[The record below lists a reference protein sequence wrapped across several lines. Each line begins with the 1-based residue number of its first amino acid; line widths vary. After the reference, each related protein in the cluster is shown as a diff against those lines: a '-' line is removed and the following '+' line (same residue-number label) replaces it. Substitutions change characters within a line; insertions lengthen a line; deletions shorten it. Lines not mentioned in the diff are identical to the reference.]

1 MSTTDYPGVIVGYL
15 PELDEFLIYHGQQGV
30 LLAASTRSG
39 KGVGFVVPNLLNY
52 PDSVV
57 QLDVKLENFKYT
69 SLYRQRNGQEVYL
82 WAPFSETGHTHCW
95 NVFDAVWQRPEHL
108 QIGDIMS
115 IGDALYPAK
124 VEPRA
129 RFFNDNARSL
139 FLGLTLYL
147 RETPGMPVTLGEIL
161 RQSSGKGKSIKE
173 YLKGILEA
181 RTRTDTDL
189 APLSWR
195 CVDALNRFLNQP
207 ETTLGNVLSTFN
219 APLQIFTDP
228 VVEAATSKSDFDLAD
243 VRKRRM
249 TIYVGIAPGKL
260 AEASAQLLVNLF
272 YSQLVNVNLREQ
284 PADNPELKYQCLLL
298 NDEATAP
305 GKIEIIAQANGYMA
319 GYNLRLATVIQSVAQ
334 ATEAYGEQGAR
345 TLITNH
351 GMHLLYPPREQKDA
365 NEYSEMLGT
374 FTAIARSKSRN
385 RGARSN
391 STGESESGQKR
402 ALMLPQELKEM
413 GQEKLIV
420 TLENCK
426 PIRAEKAFFY
436 KHKVF
441 IGRLKEVSPSIAALG
456 EDEMPSE
463 QQLKEAFL
471 TNGEGSIELP
481 QVDFQTYWNAPV
493 SAADTQPDDSRPV
506 EADELALLAA
516 DDIAN
521 ADAILQAMRQVM
533 PEFDELMTLVVGD
546 DPQFDAYH
554 ADDSRPVLPDELVFL
569 DASDFTNQDEITAA
583 LCGAMPYFAE
593 AMAIL
598 NTVGAKAA

>member
-1 MSTTDYPGVIVGYL
+1 MSQEAYPGIIVGWHPQL
-15 PELDEFLIYHGQQGV
+15 GPLIYHGQQGV
-30 LLAASTRSG
+30 LLAAATRTG
-39 KGVGFVVPNLLNY
+39 KGVGFVIPNLLHY
-52 PDSVV
+52 PESMVV
-57 QLDVKLENFKYT
+57 RDIKLENFKYT
-69 SLYRQRNGQEVYL
+69 SLYRQRHGHEVYL
-82 WAPFSETGHTHCW
+82 WAPFSETGDTHCW
-95 NVFDAVWQRPEHL
+95 NIFDAVWQRPEHL

-161 RQSSGKGKSIKE
+161 RQSSGKGKPTKD
-173 YLKGILEA
+173 YLKGILEQ
-181 RTRTDTDL
+181 RTRTDTDVP
-189 APLSWR
+189 PLSWR

-228 VVEAATSKSDFDLAD
+228 VVEAATSKSDFDLGD
-243 VRKRRM
+243 LRKRRM
-249 TIYVGIAPGKL
+249 TIYVGMAPGKL
-260 AEASAQLLVNLF
+260 AEASAQLLINLF
-272 YSQLVNVNLREQ
+272 YSQLVNVNLREL

-298 NDEATAP
+298 DDEATAA

-334 ATEAYGEQGAR
+334 VTECYGEQGAR

-365 NEYSEMLGT
+365 NEYSEMLGY
-374 FTAIARSKSRN
+374 FTAIARSKTRN

-402 ALMLPQELKEM
+402 ALMLPQELKAM
-413 GQEKLIV
+413 DQGKLII

-426 PIRAEKAFFY
+426 PIEAEKALFY
-436 KHKVF
+436 KHPVF
-441 IGRLKEVSPSIAALG
+441 IDRLREVSPSIAALG
-456 EDEMPSE
+456 EDAMPTKE
-463 QQLKEAFL
+463 QLEDAFL
-471 TNGEGSIELP
+471 TRGEGSIELP
-481 QVDFQTYWNAPV
+481 QVDFQAYWNASPAQA
-493 SAADTQPDDSRPV
+493 SMQPDDSRPV
-506 EADELALLAA
+506 QADELALLEAS
-516 DDIAN
+516 DLAN
-521 ADAILQAMRQVM
+521 ADAILLAMRQVM
-533 PEFDELMTLVVGD
+533 PEFDELMTLVLRD
-546 DPQFDAYH
+546 EPRFDALQV
-554 ADDSRPVLPDELVFL
+554 DDSRPVQPDELAFL
-569 DASDFTNQDEITAA
+569 QASDFTNEDEITEAM
-583 LCGAMPYFAE
+583 CGAMPYFGE

-598 NTVGAKAA
+598 NSAGEKAA

>member
-1 MSTTDYPGVIVGYL
+1 MSQEAYPGLIVGWHPQL
-15 PELDEFLIYHGQQGV
+15 GPLIYHGQQGV
-30 LLAASTRSG
+30 LLAAATRTG
-39 KGVGFVVPNLLNY
+39 KGVGFVIPNLLHY
-52 PDSVV
+52 PHSVV
-57 QLDVKLENFKYT
+57 QLDVKEENFKYT

-95 NVFDAVWQRPEHL
+95 NIFDAVWQRPEHL

-161 RQSSGKGKSIKE
+161 RQSSGKGKPIKE
-173 YLKGILEA
+173 YLKGILET
-181 RTRTDTDL
+181 RSRTDTDL

-272 YSQLVNVNLREQ
+272 YSQLINLNLREL
-284 PADNPELKYQCLLL
+284 PESNPELKYQCLLL
-298 NDEATAP
+298 NDESTAP

-334 ATEAYGEQGAR
+334 VTECYGEQGAR
-345 TLITNH
+345 SLITNH
-351 GMHLLYPPREQKDA
+351 GAHLLYPPREQKDA
-365 NEYSEMLGT
+365 NEYSEMLGY

-426 PIRAEKAFFY
+426 PIQAEKAFFY
-436 KHKVF
+436 KHRVF
-441 IGRLKEVSPSIAALG
+441 IDRLKEISPSLAALG
-456 EDEMPSE
+456 DEMPNE
-463 QQLKEAFL
+463 EQLKEAFL
-471 TNGEGSIELP
+471 TKGEGSIALP
-481 QVDFQTYWNAPV
+481 QVDFQAYWHV
-493 SAADTQPDDSRPV
+493 SPAQASMQPDDSRPV
-506 EADELALLAA
+506 EVDELAILEAS
-516 DDIAN
+516 DITN
-521 ADAILQAMRQVM
+521 ADAILLAMRQVM
-533 PEFDELMTLVVGD
+533 PEFDEVMALVLRD
-546 DPQFDAYH
+546 TPRFDAQQV
-554 ADDSRPVLPDELVFL
+554 DDSRPVQPDELVL
-569 DASDFTNQDEITAA
+569 LQASDFTNEDEITEAM
-583 LCGAMPYFAE
+583 CGAMPYFGE
-593 AMAIL
+593 VMAIL
-598 NTVGAKAA
+598 NTAGANAA

>member
-1 MSTTDYPGVIVGYL
+1 MSQEAYPGIIVGWHPQL
-15 PELDEFLIYHGQQGV
+15 GPLIYHGQQGV
-30 LLAASTRSG
+30 LLAAATRTG
-39 KGVGFVVPNLLNY
+39 KGVGFVIPNLLHY
-52 PDSVV
+52 PHSVV
-57 QLDVKLENFKYT
+57 QLDVKEENFKYT

-95 NVFDAVWQRPEHL
+95 NICDAVWQRPEHL

-161 RQSSGKGKSIKE
+161 RQSSGKGKPIKE
-173 YLKGILEA
+173 YLKGILET
-181 RTRTDTDL
+181 RSRTDTDL

-272 YSQLVNVNLREQ
+272 YSQLINLNLREL
-284 PADNPELKYQCLLL
+284 PESNPELKYQCLLL
-298 NDEATAP
+298 NDESTAP

-334 ATEAYGEQGAR
+334 VTECYGEQGAR

-351 GMHLLYPPREQKDA
+351 GAHLLYPPREQKDA
-365 NEYSEMLGT
+365 NEYSEMLGY

-426 PIRAEKAFFY
+426 PIQAEKAFFY

-441 IGRLKEVSPSIAALG
+441 IDRLKEVSPSLAALG
-456 EDEMPSE
+456 DEMPNE
-463 QQLKEAFL
+463 EQLKEAFL
-471 TNGEGSIELP
+471 TKGEGSIELP
-481 QVDFQTYWNAPV
+481 QVDFRAYWHV
-493 SAADTQPDDSRPV
+493 SAAQASMQPDDSRPV
-506 EADELALLAA
+506 EVDELAILEAS
-516 DDIAN
+516 DITN
-521 ADAILQAMRQVM
+521 ADAILLAMRQVM
-533 PEFDELMTLVVGD
+533 PDFDEVMALVLRD
-546 DPQFDAYH
+546 TPRFDAH
-554 ADDSRPVLPDELVFL
+554 QVDDSRPVEPGELVFL
-569 DASDFTNQDEITAA
+569 QASDFTNQDEITEAM
-583 LCGAMPYFAE
+583 CGAMPYFGE

-598 NTVGAKAA
+598 NSAGEKAA

>member
-1 MSTTDYPGVIVGYL
+1 MSQEAYPGLIVGWHPQL
-15 PELDEFLIYHGQQGV
+15 GPLIYHGQQGV
-30 LLAASTRSG
+30 LLAAATRTG
-39 KGVGFVVPNLLNY
+39 KGVGFVIPNLLHY
-52 PDSVV
+52 PHSVV
-57 QLDVKLENFKYT
+57 QLDVKEENFKYT

-95 NVFDAVWQRPEHL
+95 NIFDAVWQRPEHL

-161 RQSSGKGKSIKE
+161 RQSSGKGKPIKE
-173 YLKGILEA
+173 YLKGILET
-181 RTRTDTDL
+181 RSRTDTDL

-228 VVEAATSKSDFDLAD
+228 VVEAATSKSDFDLGD
-243 VRKRRM
+243 LRKRRM
-249 TIYVGIAPGKL
+249 TIYVGMAPGKL
-260 AEASAQLLVNLF
+260 AEASAQLLINLF
-272 YSQLVNVNLREQ
+272 YSQLVNVNLREL
-284 PADNPELKYQCLLL
+284 PESNPELKYQCLLL
-298 NDEATAP
+298 NDESTAP

-334 ATEAYGEQGAR
+334 VTECYGEQGAR
-345 TLITNH
+345 SLITNH
-351 GMHLLYPPREQKDA
+351 GAHLLYPPREQKDA
-365 NEYSEMLGT
+365 NEYSEMLGY

-426 PIRAEKAFFY
+426 PIQAEKAFFY
-436 KHKVF
+436 KHRVF
-441 IGRLKEVSPSIAALG
+441 IDRLKEISPSLAALG
-456 EDEMPSE
+456 DEMPNE
-463 QQLKEAFL
+463 EQLKEAFL
-471 TNGEGSIELP
+471 TKGEGSIALP
-481 QVDFQTYWNAPV
+481 QVDFQAYWHV
-493 SAADTQPDDSRPV
+493 SPAQASMQPDDSRPV
-506 EADELALLAA
+506 EVDELAILEAS
-516 DDIAN
+516 DITN
-521 ADAILQAMRQVM
+521 ADAILLAMRQVM
-533 PEFDELMTLVVGD
+533 PEFDEVMALVLRD
-546 DPQFDAYH
+546 TPRFDAQQV
-554 ADDSRPVLPDELVFL
+554 DDSRPVQPDELVL
-569 DASDFTNQDEITAA
+569 LQASDFTNEDEITEAM
-583 LCGAMPYFAE
+583 CGAMPYFGE
-593 AMAIL
+593 VMAIL
-598 NTVGAKAA
+598 NTAGANAA

>member
-1 MSTTDYPGVIVGYL
+1 MSQEAYPGIIVAWHPQLG
-15 PELDEFLIYHGQQGV
+15 FLIYHGQQGV
-30 LLAASTRSG
+30 LLAAATRTG
-39 KGVGFVVPNLLNY
+39 KGVGFVIPNLLNY
-52 PDSVV
+52 PDSMVV
-57 QLDVKLENFKYT
+57 QDVKLENSKYT

-95 NVFDAVWQRPEHL
+95 NIFDAVWKRPEHL

-161 RQSSGKGKSIKE
+161 RQSSGKGKSTKE

-189 APLSWR
+189 KPLSWR

-228 VVEAATSKSDFDLAD
+228 VVEAATSKSDFDLGD

-249 TIYVGIAPGKL
+249 TIYVGVAPGKL
-260 AEASAQLLVNLF
+260 AEASAQLLINLF

-284 PADNPELKYQCLLL
+284 PAENPDLQYQCLLL

-305 GKIEIIAQANGYMA
+305 GKIEILAQANGYMA
-319 GYNLRLATVIQSVAQ
+319 GFDLRLATVIQSVAQ
-334 ATEAYGEQGAR
+334 VAECYGEQGAR

-351 GMHLLYPPREQKDA
+351 GLHLLYPPREQKDA
-365 NEYSEMLGT
+365 NEYSEMLGY

-402 ALMLPQELKEM
+402 ALMMPQELKEM
-413 GQEKLIV
+413 GQDKLIV

-426 PIRAEKAFFY
+426 PIQAEKAFFY
-436 KHKVF
+436 KHEVF
-441 IGRLKEVSPSIAALG
+441 IDRLKEVSPSIAALG
-456 EDEMPSE
+456 DEAMPSKE
-463 QQLKEAFL
+463 QLEDAFL
-471 TNGEGSIELP
+471 TRGEGSIELP
-481 QVDFQTYWNAPV
+481 QVDFETYWNAPT
-493 SAADTQPDDSRPV
+493 AAGPAPNDSRPI
-506 EADELALLAA
+506 APDELAMLEAS
-516 DDIAN
+516 DIAN
-521 ADAILQAMRQVM
+521 ADEILQAMRQVM
-533 PEFDELMTLVVGD
+533 PQFDELMSLIHKD
-546 DPQFDAYH
+546 EPKFDAGTS
-554 ADDSRPVLPDELVFL
+554 DDGREVGPDELAL
-569 DASDFTNQDEITAA
+569 LQASDITNQEEIIDAMRG
-583 LCGAMPYFAE
+583 LMPYFDEVMSVLITA
-593 AMAIL
+593 
-598 NTVGAKAA
+598 GANQA

>member
-1 MSTTDYPGVIVGYL
+1 MSQEAYPGIIVGWHPQL
-15 PELDEFLIYHGQQGV
+15 GPLIYHGQQGV
-30 LLAASTRSG
+30 LLAAATRTG
-39 KGVGFVVPNLLNY
+39 KGVGFVIPNLLHY
-52 PDSVV
+52 PHSVV
-57 QLDVKLENFKYT
+57 QLDVKEENFKYT

-161 RQSSGKGKSIKE
+161 RQSSGKGKPIKE

-181 RTRTDTDL
+181 RTRTDTDVP
-189 APLSWR
+189 PLTWR

-272 YSQLVNVNLREQ
+272 YSQLINLNLREL
-284 PADNPELKYQCLLL
+284 PESNPELKYQCLLL
-298 NDEATAP
+298 NDESTAP

-334 ATEAYGEQGAR
+334 VTECYGEQGAR

-351 GMHLLYPPREQKDA
+351 GAHLLYPPREQKDA
-365 NEYSEMLGT
+365 NEYSEMLGY

-426 PIRAEKAFFY
+426 PIQAEKAFFY

-441 IGRLKEVSPSIAALG
+441 IDRLKEVSPSLAALG
-456 EDEMPSE
+456 DEMPNE
-463 QQLKEAFL
+463 EQLKEAFL
-471 TNGEGSIELP
+471 TKGEGSIELP
-481 QVDFQTYWNAPV
+481 QVDFQAYWHV
-493 SAADTQPDDSRPV
+493 SAAQASMQPDDSRPV
-506 EADELALLAA
+506 EVDELAILEAS
-516 DDIAN
+516 DITN
-521 ADAILQAMRQVM
+521 ADAILLAMRQVM
-533 PEFDELMTLVVGD
+533 PDFDEVMALVLRD
-546 DPQFDAYH
+546 TPRFDAH
-554 ADDSRPVLPDELVFL
+554 QVDDSRPVEPGELVFL
-569 DASDFTNQDEITAA
+569 QASDFTNQDEITEAM
-583 LCGAMPYFAE
+583 CGAMPYFGE

-598 NTVGAKAA
+598 NSAGEKAA

>member
-1 MSTTDYPGVIVGYL
+1 MGQEAHPGVIVGWHPQL
-15 PELDEFLIYHGQQGV
+15 GALIYHGQQGV
-30 LLAASTRSG
+30 LLAAATRTG
-39 KGVGFVVPNLLNY
+39 KGVGFVIPNLLHY
-52 PDSVV
+52 PHSVV
-57 QLDVKLENFKYT
+57 QLDVKEENFKYT

-95 NVFDAVWQRPEHL
+95 NIFDAVWQRPEHL

-161 RQSSGKGKSIKE
+161 RQSSGKGKPIKE
-173 YLKGILEA
+173 YLKGILET
-181 RTRTDTDL
+181 RSRTDTDL

-272 YSQLVNVNLREQ
+272 YSQLINLNLREL
-284 PADNPELKYQCLLL
+284 PESNPELKYQCLLL
-298 NDEATAP
+298 NDESTAP

-334 ATEAYGEQGAR
+334 VTECYGEQGAR
-345 TLITNH
+345 SLITNH
-351 GMHLLYPPREQKDA
+351 GAHLLYPPREQKDA
-365 NEYSEMLGT
+365 NEYSEMLGY

-391 STGESESGQKR
+391 STGESESGQRR

-426 PIRAEKAFFY
+426 PIQAEKAFFY

-441 IGRLKEVSPSIAALG
+441 IDRLKEVSPSLAALG
-456 EDEMPSE
+456 DEMPNE
-463 QQLKEAFL
+463 EQLKEAFL
-471 TNGEGSIELP
+471 TKGEGSIALP
-481 QVDFQTYWNAPV
+481 QVDFQAYWHV
-493 SAADTQPDDSRPV
+493 SPAQASMQPDDSRPV
-506 EADELALLAA
+506 EVDELAILEAS
-516 DDIAN
+516 DITN
-521 ADAILQAMRQVM
+521 ADAIVLAMRQVM
-533 PEFDELMTLVVGD
+533 PEFDEVMALVLRD
-546 DPQFDAYH
+546 TPRFDAQQV
-554 ADDSRPVLPDELVFL
+554 DDSRPVQPDELVFL
-569 DASDFTNQDEITAA
+569 QASDFTNEDEITEAM
-583 LCGAMPYFAE
+583 CGAMPYFGE
-593 AMAIL
+593 VMAIL
-598 NTVGAKAA
+598 NTAGANAA

>member
-1 MSTTDYPGVIVGYL
+1 MSQEAYPGVIVGWHPQL
-15 PELDEFLIYHGQQGV
+15 GPLIYHGQQGV
-30 LLAASTRSG
+30 LLAAATRTG
-39 KGVGFVVPNLLNY
+39 KGVGFVIPNLLHY
-52 PDSVV
+52 PHSVV
-57 QLDVKLENFKYT
+57 QLDVKEENFKYT

-82 WAPFSETGHTHCW
+82 WAPFSETGHTHRW
-95 NVFDAVWQRPEHL
+95 NIFDAVWQRPEHL

-161 RQSSGKGKSIKE
+161 RQSSGKGKPIKE

-243 VRKRRM
+243 VRKRPM

-272 YSQLVNVNLREQ
+272 YSQLVNLNLREL
-284 PADNPELKYQCLLL
+284 PANNPDLKYQCLLL

-334 ATEAYGEQGAR
+334 VTECYGEQGAR

-351 GMHLLYPPREQKDA
+351 GAHLLYPPREQKDA
-365 NEYSEMLGT
+365 NEYSEMLGY

-413 GQEKLIV
+413 GQDKLIV

-426 PIRAEKAFFY
+426 PIQAEKAFFY

-441 IGRLKEVSPSIAALG
+441 IDRLKEVSPSLAALG
-456 EDEMPSE
+456 DEMPNE
-463 QQLKEAFL
+463 KQLKDAFL
-471 TNGEGSIELP
+471 TRGEGSIELP
-481 QVDFQTYWNAPV
+481 QVDFQAYWHV
-493 SAADTQPDDSRPV
+493 SAAQASMQPDDSRPV
-506 EADELALLAA
+506 EVDELAILEAS
-516 DDIAN
+516 DITN
-521 ADAILQAMRQVM
+521 ADAILLAMRQVM
-533 PEFDELMTLVVGD
+533 PEFDEVMALVLRD
-546 DPQFDAYH
+546 TPRFDAH
-554 ADDSRPVLPDELVFL
+554 QVDDSRPVEPGELVFL
-569 DASDFTNQDEITAA
+569 QASDFTNQDEITEAM
-583 LCGAMPYFAE
+583 CGAMPYFGE

-598 NTVGAKAA
+598 NSAGEKAA

>member
-1 MSTTDYPGVIVGYL
+1 MSKPAHPGIILAWHTQLG
-15 PELDEFLIYHGQQGV
+15 FLIYHGQQGV
-30 LLAASTRSG
+30 LLASATRG
-39 KGVGFVVPNLLNY
+39 RKGVGFVIPNLLNY
-52 PDSVV
+52 PDSMVV
-57 QLDVKLENFKYT
+57 RDIKLENFKYT

-139 FLGLTLYL
+139 FLGLTLFL

-161 RQSSGKGKSIKE
+161 RQSSGKGKPIKD

-189 APLSWR
+189 KPLSWR

-207 ETTLGNVLSTFN
+207 DTTLGNVLSTFN

-228 VVEAATSKSDFDLAD
+228 VVEAATSKSDFNLGD

-249 TIYVGIAPGKL
+249 TIYVGMSPGKL

-272 YSQLVNVNLREQ
+272 YSQLVNVNTREL
-284 PADNPELKYQCLLL
+284 PENNPELKYQCLLL
-298 NDEATAP
+298 DDEATSS
-305 GKIEIIAQANGYMA
+305 GRIEVIAQANGYMA
-319 GYNLRLATVIQSVAQ
+319 GFDLRLATVIQSVAQ
-334 ATEAYGEQGAR
+334 VTACYGEQDGR

-351 GMHLLYPPREQKDA
+351 GVHLLYPPREQKDA
-365 NEYSEMLGT
+365 NEYSEMLGY

-402 ALMLPQELKEM
+402 SLMMPQELKAL

-420 TLENCK
+420 TLENCN
-426 PIRAEKAFFY
+426 PIEAEKALFY

-441 IGRLKEVSPSIAALG
+441 IDRLKEVSPSIAALG
-456 EDEMPSE
+456 DESPTE
-463 QQLKEAFL
+463 EQLKDAFL
-471 TNGEGSIELP
+471 ANDEGSIELP
-481 QVDFQTYWNAPV
+481 LVDFNAYWNAPTGP
-493 SAADTQPDDSRPV
+493 AAAAPDDSRPI
-506 EADELALLAA
+506 EPDELAFLKAS
-516 DDIAN
+516 DIAN
-521 ADAILQAMRQVM
+521 ADAILRAMRQVM
-533 PEFDELMTLVVGD
+533 PEFDEVMTLIHRD
-546 DPQFDAYH
+546 EPQFDAGKG
-554 ADDSRPVLPDELVFL
+554 DESRPVEPNELVFL
-569 DASDFTNQDEITAA
+569 QASDFTNQDEITEA
-583 LCGAMPYFAE
+583 LCVAMPYFGE
-593 AMAIL
+593 LMSIL
-598 NTVGAKAA
+598 NTAGAIAA

>member
-1 MSTTDYPGVIVGYL
+1 MSQEAYPGIIVGWHPQL
-15 PELDEFLIYHGQQGV
+15 GPLIYHGQQGV
-30 LLAASTRSG
+30 LLAAATRTG
-39 KGVGFVVPNLLNY
+39 KGVGFVIPNLLHY
-52 PDSVV
+52 PHSVV
-57 QLDVKLENFKYT
+57 QLDVKEENFKYT

-161 RQSSGKGKSIKE
+161 RQSSGKGKPIKE

-181 RTRTDTDL
+181 RTRTDTDVP
-189 APLSWR
+189 PLTWR

-249 TIYVGIAPGKL
+249 TIYVGIAPAKL

-272 YSQLVNVNLREQ
+272 YSQLVNLNLREL

-319 GYNLRLATVIQSVAQ
+319 GYNLRLATVIQTVAQ
-334 ATEAYGEQGAR
+334 VTECYGEQGAR

-351 GMHLLYPPREQKDA
+351 GAHLLYPPREQKDA
-365 NEYSEMLGT
+365 NEYSEMLGY

-426 PIRAEKAFFY
+426 PIQAEKAFFY

-441 IGRLKEVSPSIAALG
+441 IDRLKEVSPSLAALG
-456 EDEMPSE
+456 DEMPNE
-463 QQLKEAFL
+463 EQLKEAFL
-471 TNGEGSIELP
+471 TKGEGSIELP
-481 QVDFQTYWNAPV
+481 QVDFQAYWHV
-493 SAADTQPDDSRPV
+493 SAAQASMQPDDSRPV
-506 EADELALLAA
+506 EVDELAILEAS
-516 DDIAN
+516 DITN
-521 ADAILQAMRQVM
+521 ADAILLAMRQVM
-533 PEFDELMTLVVGD
+533 PDFDEVMALVLRD
-546 DPQFDAYH
+546 TPRFDAH
-554 ADDSRPVLPDELVFL
+554 QVDDSRPVEPGELVFL
-569 DASDFTNQDEITAA
+569 QASDFTNQDEITEAM
-583 LCGAMPYFAE
+583 CGAMPYFGE

-598 NTVGAKAA
+598 NSAGEKAA

>member
-1 MSTTDYPGVIVGYL
+1 MSQETYPGLIVGWHPQL
-15 PELDEFLIYHGQQGV
+15 GPLIYHGQQGV
-30 LLAASTRSG
+30 LLAAGTRSG
-39 KGVGFVVPNLLNY
+39 KGVGFVIPNLLHY
-52 PDSVV
+52 PHSVV
-57 QLDVKLENFKYT
+57 QLDVKEENFKYT

-161 RQSSGKGKSIKE
+161 RQSSGKGKPIKE

-181 RTRTDTDL
+181 RTRTDTDVP
-189 APLSWR
+189 PLTWR

-249 TIYVGIAPGKL
+249 TIYVGIAPAKL

-272 YSQLVNVNLREQ
+272 YSQLVNLNLREL

-319 GYNLRLATVIQSVAQ
+319 GYNLRLATVIQTVAQ
-334 ATEAYGEQGAR
+334 VTECYGEQGAR

-351 GMHLLYPPREQKDA
+351 GAHLLYPPREQKDA
-365 NEYSEMLGT
+365 NEYSEMLGY

-426 PIRAEKAFFY
+426 PIQAEKAFFY

-441 IGRLKEVSPSIAALG
+441 IDRLKEVSPSLAALG
-456 EDEMPSE
+456 DEMPNE
-463 QQLKEAFL
+463 EQLKEAFL
-471 TNGEGSIELP
+471 TKGEGSIELP
-481 QVDFQTYWNAPV
+481 QVDFQAYWHV
-493 SAADTQPDDSRPV
+493 SAAQASMQPDDSRPV
-506 EADELALLAA
+506 EVDELAILEAS
-516 DDIAN
+516 DITN
-521 ADAILQAMRQVM
+521 ADAILLAMRQVM
-533 PEFDELMTLVVGD
+533 PDFDEVMALVLRD
-546 DPQFDAYH
+546 TPRFDAH
-554 ADDSRPVLPDELVFL
+554 QVDDSRPVEPGELVFL
-569 DASDFTNQDEITAA
+569 QASDFTNQDEITEAM
-583 LCGAMPYFAE
+583 CGAMPYFGE

-598 NTVGAKAA
+598 NSAGEKAA

>member
-1 MSTTDYPGVIVGYL
+1 MSQEAYPGVIVGWHPKL
-15 PELDEFLIYHGQQGV
+15 GPLIYHGQQGV
-30 LLAASTRSG
+30 LLAAATRTG
-39 KGVGFVVPNLLNY
+39 KGVGFVIPNLLHY
-52 PDSVV
+52 PHSVV
-57 QLDVKLENFKYT
+57 QLDVKEENFKYT
-69 SLYRQRNGQEVYL
+69 SLYRQRHGQEVYL

-95 NVFDAVWQRPEHL
+95 NIFDAVWQRPEHL

-124 VEPRA
+124 VEPRV

-161 RQSSGKGKSIKE
+161 RQSSGKGKSTKE

-181 RTRTDTDL
+181 RTRTDTDVP
-189 APLSWR
+189 PLSWR

-219 APLQIFTDP
+219 APLQVFTDP
-228 VVEAATSKSDFDLAD
+228 VVEAATSKSDFDLGD

-272 YSQLVNVNLREQ
+272 YSQLINLNLREL
-284 PADNPELKYQCLLL
+284 PANNPDLKYQCLLL

-334 ATEAYGEQGAR
+334 ASECYGEQGAR
-345 TLITNH
+345 ALITNH
-351 GMHLLYPPREQKDA
+351 GLHLLYAPREQKDA
-365 NEYSEMLGT
+365 NEYSEMLGY
-374 FTAIARSKSRN
+374 FTAIARSKSRS

-413 GQEKLIV
+413 GQDKLIV

-426 PIRAEKAFFY
+426 PIQAEKAFFY

-441 IGRLKEVSPSIAALG
+441 IDRLKEVSPSIAALG
-456 EDEMPSE
+456 EDVMPTKE
-463 QQLKEAFL
+463 QLEDAFL
-471 TNGEGSIELP
+471 TRGEGSIELP
-481 QVDFQTYWNAPV
+481 QVDFRAYWNASTFPPD
-493 SAADTQPDDSRPV
+493 APPDDSRPV
-506 EADELALLAA
+506 EADELALLEAA
-516 DDIAN
+516 DITN
-521 ADAILQAMRQVM
+521 ADAILLAMRQVM
-533 PEFDELMTLVVGD
+533 PEFDEVMALVLRD
-546 DPQFDAYH
+546 TPRFDAQQ
-554 ADDSRPVLPDELVFL
+554 ADDSRPVEPDELAFVQ
-569 DASDFTNQDEITAA
+569 ASDFTNEDEIIEAM
-583 LCGAMPYFAE
+583 CGAMPYFGE
-593 AMAIL
+593 VMTIL
-598 NTVGAKAA
+598 NSAGANAA

>member
-1 MSTTDYPGVIVGYL
+1 MSQEAHPGVIVGWHPQL
-15 PELDEFLIYHGQQGV
+15 GALIYHGQQGV
-30 LLAASTRSG
+30 LLAAATRTG
-39 KGVGFVVPNLLNY
+39 KGVGFVIPNLLHY
-52 PDSVV
+52 PHSVV
-57 QLDVKLENFKYT
+57 QLDVKEENFKYT

-95 NVFDAVWQRPEHL
+95 NIFDAVWQRPEHL

-161 RQSSGKGKSIKE
+161 RQSSGKGKPIKE
-173 YLKGILEA
+173 YLKGILET
-181 RTRTDTDL
+181 RSRTDTDL

-272 YSQLVNVNLREQ
+272 YSQLINLNLREL
-284 PADNPELKYQCLLL
+284 PESNPELKYQCLLL
-298 NDEATAP
+298 NDESTAP

-334 ATEAYGEQGAR
+334 VTECYGEQGAR
-345 TLITNH
+345 SLITNH
-351 GMHLLYPPREQKDA
+351 GAHLLYPPREQKDA
-365 NEYSEMLGT
+365 NEYSEMLGY

-391 STGESESGQKR
+391 STGESESGQRR

-426 PIRAEKAFFY
+426 PIQAEKAFFY

-441 IGRLKEVSPSIAALG
+441 IDRLKEVSPSLAALG
-456 EDEMPSE
+456 DEMPNE
-463 QQLKEAFL
+463 EQLKEAFL
-471 TNGEGSIELP
+471 TKGEGSIALP
-481 QVDFQTYWNAPV
+481 QVDFQAYWHV
-493 SAADTQPDDSRPV
+493 SPAQASMQPDDSRPV
-506 EADELALLAA
+506 EVDELAILEAS
-516 DDIAN
+516 DITN
-521 ADAILQAMRQVM
+521 ADAIVLAMRQVM
-533 PEFDELMTLVVGD
+533 PEFDEVMALVLRD
-546 DPQFDAYH
+546 TPRFDAQQV
-554 ADDSRPVLPDELVFL
+554 DDSRPVQPDELVFL
-569 DASDFTNQDEITAA
+569 QASDFTNEDEITEAM
-583 LCGAMPYFAE
+583 CGAMPYFGE
-593 AMAIL
+593 VMAIL
-598 NTVGAKAA
+598 NTAGANAA

>member
-1 MSTTDYPGVIVGYL
+1 MSQEAYPGIIVGWHPQL
-15 PELDEFLIYHGQQGV
+15 GPLIYHGQQGV
-30 LLAASTRSG
+30 LLAAATRTG
-39 KGVGFVVPNLLNY
+39 KGVGFVIPNLLHY
-52 PDSVV
+52 PHSVV
-57 QLDVKLENFKYT
+57 QLDVKEENFKYT

-82 WAPFSETGHTHCW
+82 WAPFSETGRTHCW
-95 NVFDAVWQRPEHL
+95 NIFDAVWQRPEHL

-161 RQSSGKGKSIKE
+161 RQSSGKGKPIKE
-173 YLKGILEA
+173 YLKGILET
-181 RTRTDTDL
+181 RSRTDTDL

-272 YSQLVNVNLREQ
+272 YSQLINLNLREL
-284 PADNPELKYQCLLL
+284 PESNPELKYQCLLL
-298 NDEATAP
+298 NDESTAP

-334 ATEAYGEQGAR
+334 VTECYGEQGAR

-351 GMHLLYPPREQKDA
+351 GAHLLYPPREQKDA
-365 NEYSEMLGT
+365 NEYSEMLGY

-426 PIRAEKAFFY
+426 PIQAEKAFFY

-441 IGRLKEVSPSIAALG
+441 IDRLKEVSPSLAALG
-456 EDEMPSE
+456 DEMPNE
-463 QQLKEAFL
+463 EQLKEAFL
-471 TNGEGSIELP
+471 TKGEGSIELP
-481 QVDFQTYWNAPV
+481 QVDFQAYWHV
-493 SAADTQPDDSRPV
+493 SAAQASMQPDDSRPV
-506 EADELALLAA
+506 EVDELAILEAS
-516 DDIAN
+516 DITN
-521 ADAILQAMRQVM
+521 ADAILLAMRQVM
-533 PEFDELMTLVVGD
+533 PDFDEVMALVLRD
-546 DPQFDAYH
+546 TPRFDAH
-554 ADDSRPVLPDELVFL
+554 QVDDSRPVEPGELVFL
-569 DASDFTNQDEITAA
+569 QASDFTNQDEITEAM
-583 LCGAMPYFAE
+583 CGAMPYFGE

-598 NTVGAKAA
+598 NSAGEKAA

>member
-1 MSTTDYPGVIVGYL
+1 MSQETYPGLIVGWHPQL
-15 PELDEFLIYHGQQGV
+15 GPLIYHGQQGV
-30 LLAASTRSG
+30 LLAAGTRSG
-39 KGVGFVVPNLLNY
+39 KGVGFVIPNLLHY
-52 PDSVV
+52 PHSVV
-57 QLDVKLENFKYT
+57 QLDVKEENFKYT

-161 RQSSGKGKSIKE
+161 RQSSGKGKPIKE

-181 RTRTDTDL
+181 RTRTDTDVP
-189 APLSWR
+189 PLTWR

-249 TIYVGIAPGKL
+249 TIYVGIAPAKL

-272 YSQLVNVNLREQ
+272 YSQLVNLNLREL

-319 GYNLRLATVIQSVAQ
+319 GYNLRLATVIQTVAQ
-334 ATEAYGEQGAR
+334 VTECYGEQGAR

-351 GMHLLYPPREQKDA
+351 GAHLLYPPREQKDA
-365 NEYSEMLGT
+365 NEYSEMLGY

-426 PIRAEKAFFY
+426 PIQAEKAFFY
-436 KHKVF
+436 KQKVF
-441 IGRLKEVSPSIAALG
+441 IDRLKEVSPSIAALG
-456 EDEMPSE
+456 EYAMPTKE
-463 QQLKEAFL
+463 QLEDAFL
-471 TNGEGSIELP
+471 TRGEGSIALP
-481 QVDFQTYWNAPV
+481 QVDFQAYWNASP
-493 SAADTQPDDSRPV
+493 AQTGTQPDDSRPV
-506 EADELALLAA
+506 EADELAILEAS
-516 DDIAN
+516 DITN
-521 ADAILQAMRQVM
+521 ADAILLAMRQVM
-533 PEFDELMTLVVGD
+533 PEFDEVMALVLRD
-546 DPQFDAYH
+546 TPRFDVPH
-554 ADDSRPVLPDELVFL
+554 KDDSRPVEPEELPFL
-569 DASDFTNQDEITAA
+569 QASDFTNEDEITEAM
-583 LCGAMPYFAE
+583 CGAMPYFGE
-593 AMAIL
+593 VMAIL
-598 NTVGAKAA
+598 NTAGANAA

>member
-1 MSTTDYPGVIVGYL
+1 MSTTDFPGVIVGYL
-15 PELDEFLIYHGQQGV
+15 PELNEFLIYHGQQGV
-30 LLAASTRSG
+30 LLAASTRGG

-57 QLDVKLENFKYT
+57 SLDVKLENYKYT

-124 VEPRA
+124 VEARA

-161 RQSSGKGKSIKE
+161 RQSSGKGKPIKE

-189 APLSWR
+189 PPLTWR

-249 TIYVGIAPGKL
+249 TIYVGISPGKL

-272 YSQLVNVNLREQ
+272 YSQLVNVNLRELR
-284 PADNPELKYQCLLL
+284 ADNPELKYQCLLL
-298 NDEATAP
+298 NDEFTAP

-319 GYNLRLATVIQSVAQ
+319 GYDLRLATVIQSVAQ

-351 GMHLLYPPREQKDA
+351 GAHLLYPPREQKDA
-365 NEYSEMLGT
+365 NEYSEMLGY

-385 RGARSN
+385 RGAKSN

-426 PIRAEKAFFY
+426 PIQAEKALFY

-441 IGRLKEVSPSIAALG
+441 IDRLKEVSPSLAALG
-456 EDEMPSE
+456 EDVMPTQE
-463 QQLKEAFL
+463 QLEDAFL
-471 TNGEGSIELP
+471 TRGEGSIELP
-481 QVDFQTYWNAPV
+481 QVDFQAYWNASPAQD
-493 SAADTQPDDSRPV
+493 AAQTDDSRPV
-506 EADELALLAA
+506 EADELAILQAS
-516 DDIAN
+516 DIAN
-521 ADAILQAMRQVM
+521 ADEILLAMRQVM
-533 PEFDELMTLVVGD
+533 PEFDEVMALVLRD
-546 DPQFDAYH
+546 TPRFDAPQV
-554 ADDSRPVLPDELVFL
+554 DDSRPVGPDELSFL
-569 DASDFTNQDEITAA
+569 QASDFTNEDEITEA
-583 LCGAMPYFAE
+583 LCGAMPYFGE
-593 AMAIL
+593 VMAIL
-598 NTVGAKAA
+598 NTAGAIAA

>member
-1 MSTTDYPGVIVGYL
+1 MSQEAYPGLIVGWHPQL
-15 PELDEFLIYHGQQGV
+15 GPLIYHGQQGV
-30 LLAASTRSG
+30 LLAAATRTG
-39 KGVGFVVPNLLNY
+39 KGVGFVIPNLLHY
-52 PDSVV
+52 PHSVV
-57 QLDVKLENFKYT
+57 QLDVKEENFKYT

-95 NVFDAVWQRPEHL
+95 NIFDAVWQRPEHL

-161 RQSSGKGKSIKE
+161 RQSSGKGKPIKE
-173 YLKGILEA
+173 YLKGILET
-181 RTRTDTDL
+181 RSRTDTDL

-272 YSQLVNVNLREQ
+272 YSQLINLNLREL
-284 PADNPELKYQCLLL
+284 PESNPELKYQCLLL
-298 NDEATAP
+298 NDESTAP

-334 ATEAYGEQGAR
+334 VTECYGEQGAR
-345 TLITNH
+345 SLITNH
-351 GMHLLYPPREQKDA
+351 GAHLLYPPREQKDA
-365 NEYSEMLGT
+365 NEYSEMLGY

-426 PIRAEKAFFY
+426 PIQAEKAFFY
-436 KHKVF
+436 KHRVF
-441 IGRLKEVSPSIAALG
+441 IDRLKEISPSLAALG
-456 EDEMPSE
+456 DEMPNE
-463 QQLKEAFL
+463 EQLKEAFL
-471 TNGEGSIELP
+471 TKGEGSIALP
-481 QVDFQTYWNAPV
+481 QVDFQAYWHV
-493 SAADTQPDDSRPV
+493 SPAQASMQPDDSRPV
-506 EADELALLAA
+506 EGDELAILEAS
-516 DDIAN
+516 DITN
-521 ADAILQAMRQVM
+521 ADAILLAMRQVM
-533 PEFDELMTLVVGD
+533 PEFDEVMALVLRD
-546 DPQFDAYH
+546 TPRFDAQQV
-554 ADDSRPVLPDELVFL
+554 DDSRPVQPDELVL
-569 DASDFTNQDEITAA
+569 LQASDFTNEDEITEAM
-583 LCGAMPYFAE
+583 CGAMPYFGE
-593 AMAIL
+593 VMAIL
-598 NTVGAKAA
+598 NTAGANAA

>member
-1 MSTTDYPGVIVGYL
+1 MSQKAYPGLIVGWHPQL
-15 PELDEFLIYHGQQGV
+15 GPLIYHGQQGV
-30 LLAASTRSG
+30 LLAAGTRSG
-39 KGVGFVVPNLLNY
+39 KGVGFVIPNLLNY
-52 PDSVV
+52 PHSVV
-57 QLDVKLENFKYT
+57 QLDVKEENFKYT

-161 RQSSGKGKSIKE
+161 RQSSGKGKPIKE

-189 APLSWR
+189 PPLTWR
-195 CVDALNRFLNQP
+195 CLDALNRFLNQP

-272 YSQLVNVNLREQ
+272 YSQLVNVNLREL

-298 NDEATAP
+298 NDEFTAP

-319 GYNLRLATVIQSVAQ
+319 GYDLRLATVIQTVAQ
-334 ATEAYGEQGAR
+334 ATEVYGEQGAR

-351 GMHLLYPPREQKDA
+351 GSHLLYPPREQKDA
-365 NEYSEMLGT
+365 NEYSEMLGY

-385 RGARSN
+385 RGAKSN

-426 PIRAEKAFFY
+426 PIQAEKALFY

-441 IGRLKEVSPSIAALG
+441 IDRLKEVSPSIAALG
-456 EDEMPSE
+456 EDVMPTKE
-463 QQLKEAFL
+463 QLEDAFL
-471 TNGEGSIELP
+471 TRGEGSIELP
-481 QVDFQTYWNAPV
+481 QVDFQAYWNASPAQD
-493 SAADTQPDDSRPV
+493 AAQTDDSRPI
-506 EADELALLAA
+506 EADELAILQAS
-516 DDIAN
+516 DIAN
-521 ADAILQAMRQVM
+521 ADEILLAMRQVM
-533 PEFDELMTLVVGD
+533 PEFDEVMALVLRDTPRFDV
-546 DPQFDAYH
+546 PQV
-554 ADDSRPVLPDELVFL
+554 DDSRPVEPDELSFL
-569 DASDFTNQDEITAA
+569 QASDFTNEDEITEA
-583 LCGAMPYFAE
+583 LCGAMPYFGE
-593 AMAIL
+593 VMAIL
-598 NTVGAKAA
+598 NTAGAIAA